1 MAQAAIQSWF
11 ILPPSKLIYVLAT
24 LKVRTLHGF
33 LVCAILYYVLGA
45 SLLTYSS
52 YKNQFL
58 SIVGLVKNGTT
69 ATPPANGLDLGVTSP
84 NLHTMNMIFQLQT
97 QSLHEG

>member
-1 MAQAAIQSWF
+1 MVHSAPF
-11 ILPPSKLIYVLAT
+11 
-24 LKVRTLHGF
+24 KVDL
-33 LVCAILYYVLGA
+33 CASDFEGKNPTRVSCLCHCHVYYVLGA